1 LISREDFTFT
11 IGYRGNTAIVNGLLK
26 RKYSKLSANELAERG
41 MFKSAIC
48 YALYTSGEE
57 EFRNIL
63 AFYNEQ
69 TEYKADS
76 VEDLKRIFGVTRVPE
91 EVSRVISL

>member
-26 RKYSKLSANELAERG
+26 RKYLKLSANELAERG
-41 MFKSAIC
+41 MFKPAIC

-57 EFRNIL
+57 ELRNIL
-63 AFYNEQ
+63 AFYNKQ
-69 TEYKADS
+69 AEYKADS

-91 EVSRVISL
+91 EVSRVIAL